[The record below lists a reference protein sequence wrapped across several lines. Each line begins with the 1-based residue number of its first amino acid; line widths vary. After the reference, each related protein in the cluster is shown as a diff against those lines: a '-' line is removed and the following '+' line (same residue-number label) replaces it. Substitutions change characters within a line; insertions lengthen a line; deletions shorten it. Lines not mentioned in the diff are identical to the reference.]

1 MWRNETILE
10 DVKINVKFKLSALWV
25 TLMFFYLYADVL
37 AFYQPGNIEKIIAG
51 EIGGIQIN
59 LAFSLS
65 SAMLMAIPS
74 VMVFLSL
81 ALKAKVNRWTNI
93 IVGIFHAGLLLMAVL
108 VPGGLYYI
116 FYVIVEAVLIALI
129 VGYAWKWPKQE
140 G

>member
-1 MWRNETILE
+1 M
-10 DVKINVKFKLSALWV
+10 
-25 TLMFFYLYADVL
+25 
-37 AFYQPGNIEKIIAG
+37 IAG
-51 EIGGIQIN
+51 EAGGIQFN
-59 LAFSLS
+59 LAFSLA

-108 VPGGLYYI
+108 VPSGLYYV
-116 FYVIVEAVLIALI
+116 FYVVIEAVFIALI
-129 VGYAWKWPKQE
+129 IGYAWKWPKQE

>member
-1 MWRNETILE
+1 MLE

-37 AFYQPGNIEKIIAG
+37 AFYQPGSIEKIIAG

-59 LAFSLS
+59 LGFSLS

-81 ALKAKVNRWTNI
+81 AMKAKVNRWTNI
-93 IVGIFHAGLLLMAVL
+93 IVGIFHAGLLLIAVL
-108 VPGGLYYI
+108 VPGGLYYA
-116 FYVIVEAVLIALI
+116 FYVVIEAVFIALI
-129 VGYAWKWPKQE
+129 IGYAWKWPRTLGGKNNE
-140 G
+140 